1 MPIPANTMSRTS
13 QASAGDGRG
22 AKTGS
27 SSSAVRSC
35 SYFLED
41 RFFFLVEP
49 VADALLLRAA
59 RGSGVSFRV
68 AVDGAMRNASRA
80 RGARCRRAGQLTA
93 RSTDAQRV
101 SFRFVQ
107 IHILLRLYEYV
118 GG

>member
-1 MPIPANTMSRTS
+1 M
-13 QASAGDGRG
+13 
-22 AKTGS
+22 
-27 SSSAVRSC
+27 
-35 SYFLED
+35 ED

-93 RSTDAQRV
+93 RSTAV
-101 SFRFVQ
+101 LTLSAFRSDLFRY
-107 IHILLRLYEYV
+107 IFYY
-118 GG
+118 GFTST